1 MSLKKKLNCHNK
13 KISLMK
19 DNWYNLSINVGIL
32 RYKNKIIKWYI
43 DLHG

>member
-1 MSLKKKLNCHNK
+1 
-13 KISLMK
+13 MK
-19 DNWYNLSINVGIL
+19 DNWYNLSDINVGIL